1 MEVSVFEGVSQQ
13 VCVCLYRELMK
24 CLYMSKK
31 DVTNKWCVR
40 VTRGL
45 HSCFFWVYLFICV
58 YVCELEQAWLMWVL
72 HMPRSP
78 AQKHVC

>member
-31 DVTNKWCVR
+31 DVTNK
-40 VTRGL
+40 
-45 HSCFFWVYLFICV
+45 
-58 YVCELEQAWLMWVL
+58 
-72 HMPRSP
+72 
-78 AQKHVC
+78 